1 MNRIIV
7 STFAFTMIF
16 STMAQA
22 ENPTKLTAMEVNP
35 DQTDGRAQL
44 SLAPIQQLLL
54 TQEWDKVFPK
64 SDKVDH
70 RKVTFVNRY
79 GITLAADMYTPNLRP
94 SGHHTIR

>member
-35 DQTDGRAQL
+35 DQTDGRA
-44 SLAPIQQLLL
+44 
-54 TQEWDKVFPK
+54 
-64 SDKVDH
+64 
-70 RKVTFVNRY
+70 
-79 GITLAADMYTPNLRP
+79 
-94 SGHHTIR
+94 